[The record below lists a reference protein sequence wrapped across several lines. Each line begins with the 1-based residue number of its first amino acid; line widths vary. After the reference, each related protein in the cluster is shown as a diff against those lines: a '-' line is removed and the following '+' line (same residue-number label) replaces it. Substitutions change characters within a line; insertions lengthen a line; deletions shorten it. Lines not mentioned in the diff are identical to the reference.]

1 MLTDMTE
8 NWYPEADPNRDRS
21 MPMWPKLAT
30 VPASVPAVSA
40 ERAGP
45 LGMNRPW
52 ARRLA
57 TAAAAVVLSLGG
69 GAVVGAA
76 ALRLE
81 TDTVAVAGLAPSGR
95 SGASSS
101 GTASGMASGA
111 AGWPGAAAAVGVVAR
126 SGVSGVAGAAAVTV
140 VRLRG
145 A

>member
-1 MLTDMTE
+1 MLMDMTE

-21 MPMWPKLAT
+21 MPLWPKVPT
-30 VPASVPAVSA
+30 VPVPVPAVSTASA

-45 LGMNRPW
+45 LGMNRLW

-57 TAAAAVVLSLGG
+57 TAAATVVLSLGG

-76 ALRLE
+76 AVRLE

-95 SGASSS
+95 SGAAATV
-101 GTASGMASGA
+101 GVAARSGA
-111 AGWPGAAAAVGVVAR
+111 AGA
-126 SGVSGVAGAAAVTV
+126 AGAASVTV

>member
-1 MLTDMTE
+1 MTE

-21 MPMWPKLAT
+21 MPLWPELPA
-30 VPASVPAVSA
+30 VPAPVPAVSA
-40 ERAGP
+40 VAAERTGP
-45 LGMNRPW
+45 LGLNRLW

-76 ALRLE
+76 AVRLE

-95 SGASSS
+95 SGA
-101 GTASGMASGA
+101 A
-111 AGWPGAAAAVGVVAR
+111 AVGVAARSGAAAAVGVAAR
-126 SGVSGVAGAAAVTV
+126 SGAAGVAGAASVTV
-140 VRLRG
+140 VRPRG

>member
-1 MLTDMTE
+1 MTE

-21 MPMWPKLAT
+21 MPLWPKLPT
-30 VPASVPAVSA
+30 VPAPVPAASAVSA

-45 LGMNRPW
+45 LGMNRLW

-76 ALRLE
+76 AVRLE

-95 SGASSS
+95 SGA
-101 GTASGMASGA
+101 
-111 AGWPGAAAAVGVVAR
+111 AAAVGVVAR
-126 SGVSGVAGAAAVTV
+126 SGAAGVAGAASVTV